1 MGTIRLG
8 VGTEWLQDGRAFRIV
23 RQLDTHQFVVL
34 DVKFNVEQTLSQSD
48 LLNQFTLGSLRF
60 ADSAD
65 TTTDSANCDQP
76 TAFFAL
82 RLLR

>member
-8 VGTEWLQDGRAFRIV
+8 VGTVWLQDGRAFRIV
-23 RQLDTHQFVVL
+23 HQLGPDQFAVL
-34 DVKFNVEQTLSQSD
+34 DVKFQVEQVLSQSD
-48 LLNQFTLGSLRF
+48 LLSQFTLGSLRF

-65 TTTDSANCDQP
+65 TSTDSAKCDQP
-76 TAFFAL
+76 TASFAL

>member
-8 VGTEWLQDGRAFRIV
+8 VGTEWLLDGRAFRVV
-23 RQLDTHQFVVL
+23 RQLGPDQFVTL
-34 DVKFNVEQTLSQSD
+34 DVKFNVEQVLSQSD

-60 ADSAD
+60 ADAAD
-65 TTTDSANCDQP
+65 TSTDSTKCDHP
-76 TAFFAL
+76 TASFAL